1 MEESKRQSVR
11 ILQLDNFTKGALGL
25 IALGIWV
32 LVFQGIGGAP
42 FSGGPVRGIKKSAL
56 KSAEQQFREGMSL
69 VGRNEIDAGINQLR
83 KAVELNPFHSQAYF
97 NLGVAYGIKGKEAE
111 ATEAFKKVI
120 EIDPG
125 YAPAHNNLGALYA
138 RAGKLNE
145 AINEYKEALTL
156 APNYADAY
164 GNLGAVLARQ
174 GALEPAIEALKIA
187 IKLNPNHL
195 GARTSLAE
203 VYTRKGMK
211 AQAAEELKIVQRL
224 RSQAAGGAPRR

>member
-42 FSGGPVRGIKKSAL
+42 FSGGRGSVKESAL

-83 KAVELNPFHSQAYF
+83 KAVELNPFHSQAHF

-174 GALEPAIEALKIA
+174 GALDSAIEALKTA

-224 RSQAAGGAPRR
+224 RGQAAGPQR